1 MTVYTSSGNITIPQK
16 VVKLI
21 VRMKGEGGLGA
32 VHNPANCTRFTNLGG
47 TTFNGSCNTYLA
59 GSGGDTTFLNATA
72 GGGKGGYYGTTA
84 NAGGPGG
91 TYTVPT
97 GLITASNGND
107 GGPGAVDNNV
117 NLGGIGPGGDGTKGA
132 YSSYS
137 GPGNLTSYCC
147 GDAPQNDV
155 GVAYCQGSCAGC
167 TQSCGYV
174 GGVDAND
181 CCRCTPLSTVYCY
194 GPGGGAGAYV
204 EFQLNRLE
212 LSSLG
217 YLGTT
222 QSYTVNEGDSNL
234 NNGSIEI
241 IYFFPAVYVKT
252 SSGWKLVK
260 DIYVKHSDVGIGWTT
275 SASSVL

>member
-32 VHNPANCTRFTNLGG
+32 EHSPANCKRFTNLND
-47 TTFNGSCNTYLA
+47 TSFNGSCNTYLA

-72 GGGKGGYYGTTA
+72 GGGKGGFYGTTG

-91 TYTVPT
+91 TFTVPT
-97 GLITASNGND
+97 GLITASNGTD
-107 GGPGAVDNNV
+107 GGPGAVNNTV
-117 NLGGIGPGGDGTKGA
+117 NVGGIGPGGAGTKGA
-132 YSSYS
+132 YDTYQ

-147 GDAPQNDV
+147 GTFSV
-155 GVAYCQGSCAGC
+155 SYCQTSCADC
-167 TQSCGYV
+167 AQSCGYV
-174 GGVDAND
+174 GGYDGAG
-181 CCRCTPLSTVYCY
+181 CCRCTPLSTKSCF

-204 EFQLNRLE
+204 EFHLNRLE

-222 QSYTVNEGDSNL
+222 QSYTVNEGTSNL
-234 NNGSIEI
+234 DNGSIEI
-241 IYFFPAVYVKT
+241 IYFFPSIYVKT

-275 SASSVL
+275 SAPSVL